1 MNILKYMRNLL
12 KGGSFMAISIAVSGQ
27 GYGDEGAFDYRA
39 EMTGHIVI
47 KPKDGKEFL
56 ELLAQLSRTLGPIN
70 IIKVFS
76 HSYKRGIILTNWS
89 GFYDEPGP
97 EDTGRAA
104 YVSDLAAK
112 VQSGEIVFA
121 PNPQILLFGCNQDGN
136 FSEKLSAAIR
146 GTVIASKGG
155 SYPEIRGN
163 RETGVFISTM
173 RWEVYINGAFSH
185 SAGTRLRA
193 W

>member
-1 MNILKYMRNLL
+1 
-12 KGGSFMAISIAVSGQ
+12 MAISVAVSAQ
-27 GYGDEGAFDYRA
+27 GYGHEAAFDYRA
-39 EMTGHIVI
+39 GRTGHIII

-56 ELLAQLSRTLGPIN
+56 DMLAQLSQTQGRLN

-76 HSYKRGIILTNWS
+76 HSYHRGIIMTNWS

-97 EDTGRAA
+97 EDTNRAA
-104 YVSDLAAK
+104 YVSDLRAR
-112 VQSGEIVFA
+112 VQSGDILFT

-136 FSEKLSAAIR
+136 FSEKLSAAIG

-163 RETGVFISTM
+163 KETGVFISTI

>member
-1 MNILKYMRNLL
+1 MVV
-12 KGGSFMAISIAVSGQ
+12 SIAVSGQ

-39 EMTGHIVI
+39 EMTGYIVI
-47 KPKDGKEFL
+47 KPRDGKEFL
-56 ELLAQLSRTLGPIN
+56 NMLAELSRTRGPLN

-76 HSYKRGIILTNWS
+76 HSYKRGIIMTNWS
-89 GFYDEPGP
+89 GFYDERGP
-97 EDTGRAA
+97 EDTDRAA
-104 YVSDLAAK
+104 YVSDLATL
-112 VQSGEIVFA
+112 VQNGEIVFT

-136 FSEKLSAAIR
+136 FSEKLSAAIK

-163 RETGVFISTM
+163 RETGVFISTI
-173 RWEVYINGAFSH
+173 RWEVYRNGAFSH